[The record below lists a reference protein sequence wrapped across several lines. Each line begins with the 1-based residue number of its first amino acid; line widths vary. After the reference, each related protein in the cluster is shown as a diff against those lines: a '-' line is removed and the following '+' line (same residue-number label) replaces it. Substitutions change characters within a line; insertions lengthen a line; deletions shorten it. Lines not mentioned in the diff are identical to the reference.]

1 MSMAT
6 TGNIWTRRTI
16 HVYTDGN
23 PGSTRNQLSYWPLA
37 FEVRPHFQH
46 APKIQHRPGC
56 QLCRILWVR
65 AHRKS
70 CLGWKGDKN
79 PGAGFYLRK
88 AARPNLPEKVALDNA
103 RARGNSENGITSTA
117 VAGCQRGL
125 PLHRD
130 AGSRP
135 YR

>member
-1 MSMAT
+1 M
-6 TGNIWTRRTI
+6 RRKFSI
-16 HVYTDGN
+16 GV
-23 PGSTRNQLSYWPLA
+23 
-37 FEVRPHFQH
+37 
-46 APKIQHRPGC
+46 GC

-65 AHRKS
+65 THRKS

-88 AARPNLPEKVALDNA
+88 AGRPNLPENLALDNGPCS
-103 RARGNSENGITSTA
+103 RNGISESGITSTA

-125 PLHRD
+125 PLHRE
-130 AGSRP
+130 AGSRL